1 MTNVEQ
7 PMLWSIAR
15 LAERW
20 DVSKE
25 FVRKLIAH
33 DELNTVRP
41 GARRLVPWSEVQ
53 RAERFGLGK
62 ARKYARINRCS

>member
-1 MTNVEQ
+1 MANAEQ

-25 FVRKLIAH
+25 FVRKLITQN
-33 DELNTVRP
+33 ELNTVTL
-41 GARRLVPWSEVQ
+41 GARRLVPWGEIE

-62 ARKYARINRCS
+62 ARK